1 VHMFGS
7 SDLPLSAR
15 RSINL
20 FNRLKR
26 SKLCIGKVDRK
37 DPTSSRLDFT
47 AADKTSERS
56 SR

>member
-1 VHMFGS
+1 MHMFGS